1 MKMNKFKILAILT
14 VSGVLLSS
22 CGSKS
27 VEVESKEVEV
37 LPEDIV
43 ELSADQFKVAG
54 IEYGSIEQKTLSNT
68 VKANGIIT
76 VSPQNLASVC
86 APLGGFIRNTDL
98 VQGSPVRK
106 GQTLAI
112 IENPEFIELQ
122 QSYLEAKSKLE
133 FAEGEYNRHKELF
146 KDDVYSAQNV
156 QEVTANYKSLK
167 TQVNAL
173 AQKLELIG
181 INSSALQE
189 DNISRSISLSSPIS
203 GYIKTVNVN
212 IGKFVAPTDVV
223 FEVVNTDRLTLE
235 LTLFEK
241 DINKVNPGQK
251 LRFTL
256 LSDSDI
262 QYKAMVTHVGRSID
276 TDKTVKVYA
285 SIGENSGSIIPGMYI
300 NAWIETSSN
309 PLAALPSQAIIQ
321 FDEKEYI
328 FVFDKEKEENG
339 KPFTEFKMV
348 EVKKG
353 LTDGGYTEVI
363 LPMGFDISK
372 ARVVVKG
379 SYSLMAAKKNA
390 GEMSCG

>member
-1 MKMNKFKILAILT
+1 MINKFKTIAIIAIGGILIAACN
-14 VSGVLLSS
+14 SNPKGAA
-22 CGSKS
+22 
-27 VEVESKEVEV
+27 ESKEVEV

-43 ELSADQFKVAG
+43 ELSADQYKVAG
-54 IEYGSIEQKTLSNT
+54 IVFGSIEQKTLSNT
-68 VKANGIIT
+68 IKANGVIT

-146 KDDVYSAQNV
+146 KEDVYSAQNV
-156 QEVTANYKSLK
+156 QEVTSNYKSIK

-181 INSSALQE
+181 INPANLNE
-189 DNISRSISLSSPIS
+189 ENISRSISLCSPIS

-212 IGKFVAPTDVV
+212 IGKFVAPTDIV
-223 FEVVNTDRLTLE
+223 FEVVNTDKLTIE

-256 LSDSDI
+256 LSDASMPFL
-262 QYKAMVTHVGRSID
+262 ATVTHVGRSID
-276 TDKTVKVYA
+276 IDKTVKVYA
-285 SIGENSGSIIPGMYI
+285 SIAQNSSNVLPGMYV

-309 PLAALPSQAIIQ
+309 PVATLPSQAIVQ

-328 FVFDKEKEENG
+328 FVFDKDKEENG

-353 LTDGGYTEVI
+353 ITDGGFTEVI
-363 LPMGFDISK
+363 LPQGFDK
-372 ARVVVKG
+372 LKTRVVVNG
-379 SYSLMAAKKNA
+379 SYTLMAAKKNA

>member
-1 MKMNKFKILAILT
+1 MNKFKILAIVAIGGIILSAC
-14 VSGVLLSS
+14 SGNP
-22 CGSKS
+22 K
-27 VEVESKEVEV
+27 EIVESKEVEV

-43 ELSADQFKVAG
+43 ELSIDQFKVAG
-54 IEYGSIEQKTLSNT
+54 IVFGSCEQKTLSNT
-68 VKANGIIT
+68 IKANGIIT

-98 VQGSPVRK
+98 VAGSPVRK

-146 KDDVYSAQNV
+146 KDDVYSVQNV
-156 QEVTANYKSLK
+156 QEVTSNYKSLK
-167 TQVNAL
+167 TQVSAL
-173 AQKLELIG
+173 SQKLELIG
-181 INSSALQE
+181 INPSNLQE
-189 DNISRSISLSSPIS
+189 DNISRCISLCSPIS

-212 IGKFVAPTDVV
+212 IGKFVSPTDVV
-223 FEVVNTDRLTLE
+223 FEVVNTDKLTIE

-251 LRFTL
+251 LRFTI
-256 LSDSDI
+256 LSDATNPLVANI
-262 QYKAMVTHVGRSID
+262 THVGRSID
-276 TDKTVKVYA
+276 SDKTVKVYA
-285 SIGENSGSIIPGMYI
+285 SIGENSGKVLPGMYV

-309 PLAALPSQAIIQ
+309 PVTTLPTQAIIQ

-328 FVFDKEKEENG
+328 FVFEKDKEENG

-353 LTDGGYTEVI
+353 ITDGGFTEVI
-363 LPMGFDISK
+363 LPQGFDIVK
-372 ARVVVKG
+372 TRVVVNG
-379 SYSLMAAKKNA
+379 SYTLMAAKKNA